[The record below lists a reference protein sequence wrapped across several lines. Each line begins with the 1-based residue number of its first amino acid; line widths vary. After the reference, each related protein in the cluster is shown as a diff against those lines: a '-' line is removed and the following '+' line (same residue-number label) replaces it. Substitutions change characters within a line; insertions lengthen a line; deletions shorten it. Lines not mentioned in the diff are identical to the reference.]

1 MPMQHF
7 NTLNDLILFAYS
19 ESFDANASDYHKVI
33 NANQELSTEFKAIL
47 KVKKYLS
54 ILKVG
59 PSESVIKNLMN
70 YSKALSVSRTKN
82 AGEFSL
88 MLN

>member
-19 ESFDANASDYHKVI
+19 ESFYPDANDYHKVI

-82 AGEFSL
+82 SGEFSL

>member
-1 MPMQHF
+1 MQHF

-19 ESFDANASDYHKVI
+19 ESFDPDASNYHKVI

-59 PSESVIKNLMN
+59 PSEAVIKNIMN
-70 YSKALSVSRTKN
+70 YSKALSVSRTKY

>member
-19 ESFDANASDYHKVI
+19 ESIDPKANDYYKVI
-33 NANQELSTEFKAIL
+33 NANQKLSSEFKAII
-47 KVKKYLS
+47 KVKNYLS

-59 PSESVIKNLMN
+59 PSESVIKNIMN
-70 YSKALSVSRTKN
+70 YSKALSVGRTKS

>member
-1 MPMQHF
+1 MQHF

>member
-19 ESFDANASDYHKVI
+19 ESIDQNANDYYKVI
-33 NANQELSTEFKAIL
+33 NGNQKLSTEFKAII
-47 KVKKYLS
+47 KVKNYLS

-59 PSESVIKNLMN
+59 PSETVIKNIMN